1 MFLLNVS
8 QKEVP
13 AESSDKQSLL
23 LEGSQDEVAAAGTQS
38 DWYYYAEDDDF
49 QYGGRYEQVA
59 YGGWSPVHCWL
70 YHHIK

>member
-49 QYGGRYEQVA
+49 QYGGRYE
-59 YGGWSPVHCWL
+59 
-70 YHHIK
+70 